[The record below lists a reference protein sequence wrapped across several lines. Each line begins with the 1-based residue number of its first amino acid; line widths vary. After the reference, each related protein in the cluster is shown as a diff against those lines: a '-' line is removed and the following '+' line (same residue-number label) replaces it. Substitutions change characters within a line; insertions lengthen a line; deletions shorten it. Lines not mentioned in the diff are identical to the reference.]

1 MTPERSEPTIAIV
14 GAGLAGAACAAS
26 LARNGMAVT
35 VFDKS
40 RGVGGRMAT
49 RRLRW
54 SPEPGEGDVP
64 ELQAEVDHG
73 APCFSAVHPRFR
85 SAMQRA
91 ASAGVVVPWQPRVHG
106 TWSATGARSFVPV
119 PTMTALSRHL
129 LAGVTLQLDQAV
141 QRLHRSHDGWHLVLA
156 DGGQAGPF
164 DQVVLAMPPAQ
175 AAVLLAGH
183 HDAWADALAE
193 VRMQPCWT
201 LMAVTDEVDWPWDA
215 AEPDRGPLAWV
226 ARNDRKP
233 GRTAPSGC
241 ATWVAQATAAWS
253 AAHLEEDPQ
262 VVAAALRSALQQQL
276 PAAHPVRWHTSVV
289 HRWRYAVPVAPGSD
303 ASALPQPE
311 YRWDADRGLGVC
323 GDHLA
328 GGGVEA
334 AWRSGDEL
342 ADAVVAWHE
351 TRLELATAP

>member
-1 MTPERSEPTIAIV
+1 MTLHRSNPHVAVV
-14 GAGLAGAACAAS
+14 GAGMAGAACAAS
-26 LARNGMAVT
+26 LARNGMDVT

-54 SPEPGEGDVP
+54 GAAPGAGDVH

-73 APCFSAVHPRFR
+73 APYFSARHPRFR
-85 SAMQRA
+85 AAMQRA
-91 ASAGVVVPWQPRVHG
+91 ARAGVLAVWQPRVHG
-106 TWSATGARSFVPV
+106 TWAPAGPHSFVPV
-119 PTMTALSRHL
+119 PAMTALARHL
-129 LAGVTLQLDQAV
+129 LLGVSVELDRAV
-141 QRLHRSHDGWHLVLA
+141 QRLHRAAEGWHLVLA

-164 DQVVLAMPPAQ
+164 DHVVLAMPPAQ

-201 LMAVTDEVDWPWDA
+201 LMAVTADVDWPWDA
-215 AEPDRGPLAWV
+215 AEPERGPLAWV

-233 GRTAPSGC
+233 GRKAPLGC

-262 VVAAALRSALQQQL
+262 VVASVLGAALQRLL
-276 PAAHPVRWHTSVV
+276 PASSPVVWHTSVV
-289 HRWRYAVPVAPGSD
+289 HRWRYAVPVAPGPDETVSSQ
-303 ASALPQPE
+303 AE
-311 YRWDADRGLGVC
+311 CRWDAERGLGVC
-323 GDHLA
+323 GDYLA

-351 TRLELATAP
+351 TQPEPATAL

>member
-1 MTPERSEPTIAIV
+1 MTSHRSKPAIAVV

-26 LARNGMAVT
+26 LASNGMAVT

-49 RRLRW
+49 RRMRW
-54 SPEPGEGDVP
+54 SAAPAAGDVL
-64 ELQAEVDHG
+64 EMHAEVDHG
-73 APCFSAVHPRFR
+73 APYFTAVHPRFR
-85 SAMQRA
+85 AAMRRA
-91 ASAGVVVPWQPRVHG
+91 ASAGVLVPWQPRVHG
-106 TWSATGARSFVPV
+106 TWVPAGVHSFVPV
-119 PTMTALSRHL
+119 PTMTALARHL
-129 LAGVTLQLDQAV
+129 LAGVNLQPDQAV
-141 QRLHRSHDGWHLVLA
+141 QRLHRTDDGWHLVLA

-233 GRTAPSGC
+233 GRTAPRGC

-262 VVAAALRSALQQQL
+262 VVAVALRAALQQQL
-276 PAAHPVRWHTSVV
+276 PASAPVIWHTSVV
-289 HRWRYAVPVAPGSD
+289 HRWRYAVPVAPVAD
-303 ASALPQPE
+303 QAVVVQPD
-311 YRWDADRGLGVC
+311 YRWDAEHGLGVC

-351 TRLELATAP
+351 TQVELATTP